1 MFIVRPWLAHTA
13 ASPAY
18 RKSNTMQ
25 KKHLTLAVLVT
36 AIWGFNFPVTKLG
49 LAAIDPLLL
58 TALRFT
64 LAALPWVFFVKRPP
78 IAIKWLAAYG
88 LIFGVA
94 MWALINLGIEWGVPP
109 GTAALLIQFSAFF
122 TMGWGVLLFR
132 EHLSPG
138 QMLGMGLAVLGLVSI
153 ILASPGHGTTLGYG
167 LLLVSAFSWSVGN
180 VIIKQ
185 SKVREMFAF
194 VVWASVF
201 PPIPLLALTWLAHG
215 PAPFAALAT
224 QFEWVAVFSLL
235 FQVYAATHFCY
246 WGWNLLL
253 REYPVSTVAPLS
265 LLIPVF
271 GIAGS
276 MLMLGHRVGYSEGV
290 SMVLILSALA
300 VGLIK
305 GPWRLRLADSQKQES
320 PH

>member
-1 MFIVRPWLAHTA
+1 
-13 ASPAY
+13 
-18 RKSNTMQ
+18 MQ
-25 KKHLTLAVLVT
+25 KKHLFLAVLVT
-36 AIWGFNFPVTKLG
+36 AVWGLNFPVTKLG

-132 EHLSPG
+132 EQLSYA
-138 QMLGMGLAVLGLVSI
+138 QMLGMGLAVLGLISI
-153 ILASPGHGTTLGYG
+153 ILASPGQGTTLGYA
-167 LLLVSAFSWSVGN
+167 LLLVSALSWSIGN

-201 PPIPLLALTWLAHG
+201 PPLPLLLLTWLAHG
-215 PAPFAALAT
+215 SAPFTALVT
-224 QFEWVAVFSLL
+224 HFEWVALFSLL

-253 REYPVSTVAPLS
+253 REYPVSRVAPLS

-276 MLMLGHRVGYSEGV
+276 MLILGHRVGASEGV
-290 SMVLILSALA
+290 SIALILSALV
-300 VGLIK
+300 VGLLK
-305 GPWRLRLADSQKQES
+305 WPRGLRLLPRQ
-320 PH
+320 

>member
-1 MFIVRPWLAHTA
+1 
-13 ASPAY
+13 
-18 RKSNTMQ
+18 MQ
-25 KKHLTLAVLVT
+25 KKHLALAVLVT
-36 AIWGFNFPVTKLG
+36 AVWGLNFPITKLG

-78 IAIKWLAAYG
+78 IAMGWLVAYG

-94 MWALINLGIEWGVPP
+94 MWALINVGIELGVPP

-122 TMGWGVLLFR
+122 TLGWGVLLFR
-132 EHLSPG
+132 EHLSLG
-138 QMLGMGLAVLGLVSI
+138 QILGVVLAVLGLFSI
-153 ILASPGHGTTLGYG
+153 ILSSPGQGTTIGYA

-194 VVWASVF
+194 VVWASLF

-215 PAPFAALAT
+215 PAPFTTLVSHL
-224 QFEWVAVFSLL
+224 EGVAVFSLL

-253 REYPVSTVAPLS
+253 REYPVSRVAPLS
-265 LLIPVF
+265 LLIPIF

-276 MLMLGHRVGYSEGV
+276 VLMLGHRIDLNEGL
-290 SMVLILSALA
+290 SIALILSALV
-300 VGLIK
+300 VGLMK
-305 GPWRLRLADSQKQES
+305 GPRVWRRA
-320 PH
+320 

>member
-1 MFIVRPWLAHTA
+1 
-13 ASPAY
+13 
-18 RKSNTMQ
+18 MQ
-25 KKHLTLAVLVT
+25 KKHLILAVLVT
-36 AIWGFNFPVTKLG
+36 AVWGLNFPVTKLG

-132 EHLSPG
+132 EQLSYA
-138 QMLGMGLAVLGLVSI
+138 QMLGMGLAVLGLISI
-153 ILASPGHGTTLGYG
+153 ILASPGQGTTLGYA
-167 LLLVSAFSWSVGN
+167 LLLVSALSWSVGN

-201 PPIPLLALTWLAHG
+201 PPLPLLLLTWLAHG
-215 PAPFAALAT
+215 SAPFTALVT
-224 QFEWVAVFSLL
+224 HFEWVALFSLL

-253 REYPVSTVAPLS
+253 REYPVSRVAPLS

-271 GIAGS
+271 GLAGS
-276 MLMLGHRVGYSEGV
+276 MLILGHRVGASEGV
-290 SMVLILSALA
+290 SIALILSALV
-300 VGLIK
+300 VGLLK
-305 GPWRLRLADSQKQES
+305 WPRGLRLLPRQ
-320 PH
+320 

>member
-1 MFIVRPWLAHTA
+1 
-13 ASPAY
+13 
-18 RKSNTMQ
+18 MQ
-25 KKHLTLAVLVT
+25 KKHLILAVLVT
-36 AIWGFNFPVTKLG
+36 AVWGLNFPVTKLG

-132 EHLSPG
+132 EQLSYA
-138 QMLGMGLAVLGLVSI
+138 QMLGMGLAVLGLISI
-153 ILASPGHGTTLGYG
+153 ILASPGQGTTLGYA
-167 LLLVSAFSWSVGN
+167 LLLVSALSWSVGN

-201 PPIPLLALTWLAHG
+201 PPLPLLLLTWLAHG
-215 PAPFAALAT
+215 SAPFTALVT
-224 QFEWVAVFSLL
+224 HFEWVALFSLL

-253 REYPVSTVAPLS
+253 REYPVSRVAPLS
-265 LLIPVF
+265 LLFPVF
-271 GIAGS
+271 GVAGS
-276 MLMLGHRVGYSEGV
+276 MLILGHRVGASEGV
-290 SMVLILSALA
+290 SIALILSALV
-300 VGLIK
+300 VGLLK
-305 GPWRLRLADSQKQES
+305 WPRGLRLLPRQ
-320 PH
+320 

>member
-1 MFIVRPWLAHTA
+1 
-13 ASPAY
+13 
-18 RKSNTMQ
+18 MQ
-25 KKHLTLAVLVT
+25 KKHLILAVLVT
-36 AIWGFNFPVTKLG
+36 AIWGLNFSITKLG

-94 MWALINLGIEWGVPP
+94 MWALINLGIEAGVPP

-132 EHLSPG
+132 EHLSLG
-138 QMLGMGLAVLGLVSI
+138 QMLGIGLAVLGLASI
-153 ILASPGHGTTLGYG
+153 ILASPGHGTTVGYG

-194 VVWASVF
+194 VVWASLF
-201 PPIPLLALTWLAHG
+201 APIPLLLLTWLAHG
-215 PAPFAALAT
+215 PAPFTALIT
-224 QFEWVAVFSLL
+224 SFEWVALLSLL

-253 REYPVSTVAPLS
+253 REYPVSRVAPLS

-276 MLMLGHRVGYSEGV
+276 MLMLGHQIDFNEGV
-290 SMVLILSALA
+290 SIVLILSSLA

-305 GPWRLRLADSQKQES
+305 GRRGVRLARPDGAV
-320 PH
+320 

>member
-1 MFIVRPWLAHTA
+1 
-13 ASPAY
+13 
-18 RKSNTMQ
+18 MQ

-215 PAPFAALAT
+215 PAPFAALVT

-305 GPWRLRLADSQKQES
+305 GPWRLRRADSQKQES

>member
-1 MFIVRPWLAHTA
+1 
-13 ASPAY
+13 
-18 RKSNTMQ
+18 MQ
-25 KKHLTLAVLVT
+25 KKHLFLAVLVT
-36 AIWGFNFPVTKLG
+36 AVWGLNFPVTKLG

-94 MWALINLGIEWGVPP
+94 MWAMINLGIEWGVPP

-132 EHLSPG
+132 EQLSYA
-138 QMLGMGLAVLGLVSI
+138 QMLGMGLAVLGLISI
-153 ILASPGHGTTLGYG
+153 ILASPGQGTTLGYA
-167 LLLVSAFSWSVGN
+167 LLLVSALSWSVGN

-201 PPIPLLALTWLAHG
+201 PPLPLLLLTWLAHG
-215 PAPFAALAT
+215 SAPFTALVT
-224 QFEWVAVFSLL
+224 HFEWVALFSLL

-253 REYPVSTVAPLS
+253 REYPVSKVAPLS

-276 MLMLGHRVGYSEGV
+276 MLILGHRVGASEGV
-290 SMVLILSALA
+290 SIALILSALV
-300 VGLIK
+300 VGLLK
-305 GPWRLRLADSQKQES
+305 WPRGLRLLPRQ
-320 PH
+320 

>member
-1 MFIVRPWLAHTA
+1 
-13 ASPAY
+13 
-18 RKSNTMQ
+18 MQ

-305 GPWRLRLADSQKQES
+305 GPWRLRLADSQKQEN

>member
-1 MFIVRPWLAHTA
+1 
-13 ASPAY
+13 
-18 RKSNTMQ
+18 MQ

-36 AIWGFNFPVTKLG
+36 AVWGLNFPITKLG

-64 LAALPWVFFVKRPP
+64 LAALPWVFFVRRPP
-78 IAIKWLAAYG
+78 IAMGWLAAYG

-94 MWALINLGIEWGVPP
+94 MWALINLGIELGVPP

-122 TMGWGVLLFR
+122 TLGWGVLLFR
-132 EHLSPG
+132 EHLSLG
-138 QMLGMGLAVLGLVSI
+138 QTLGVGLAALGLISI
-153 ILASPGHGTTLGYG
+153 IFSSPGHATTVGYG

-194 VVWASVF
+194 VVWASLF
-201 PPIPLLALTWLAHG
+201 PPIPLLVLTWLAHG
-215 PAPFAALAT
+215 YAPFTTLVT
-224 QFEWVAVFSLL
+224 HLEWVSVFSLL

-253 REYPVSTVAPLS
+253 REYPVSRVAPLS

-271 GIAGS
+271 GVAGS
-276 MLMLGHRVGYSEGV
+276 MLMLGHRVDFNEGI
-290 SMVLILSALA
+290 SIVLILSALA
-300 VGLIK
+300 VGLMK
-305 GPWRLRLADSQKQES
+305 GREPVRVAQAGE
-320 PH
+320 

>member
-1 MFIVRPWLAHTA
+1 
-13 ASPAY
+13 
-18 RKSNTMQ
+18 MQ
-25 KKHLTLAVLVT
+25 KKHLFLAVLVT
-36 AIWGFNFPVTKLG
+36 AVWGLNFPVTKLG

-132 EHLSPG
+132 EQLSYA
-138 QMLGMGLAVLGLVSI
+138 QMLGMGLAVLGLISI
-153 ILASPGHGTTLGYG
+153 ILASPGQGTTLGYA
-167 LLLVSAFSWSVGN
+167 LLLVSALSWSVGN

-201 PPIPLLALTWLAHG
+201 PPLPLLLLTWLAHG
-215 PAPFAALAT
+215 SAPFTALVT
-224 QFEWVAVFSLL
+224 HFEWVALFSLL

-253 REYPVSTVAPLS
+253 REYPVSRVAPLS

-271 GIAGS
+271 GVAGS
-276 MLMLGHRVGYSEGV
+276 MLILGHRVGASEGV
-290 SMVLILSALA
+290 SIVLILSSLV
-300 VGLIK
+300 VGLLK
-305 GPWRLRLADSQKQES
+305 WPRGLRLLPRQ
-320 PH
+320 

>member
-1 MFIVRPWLAHTA
+1 
-13 ASPAY
+13 
-18 RKSNTMQ
+18 MQ
-25 KKHLTLAVLVT
+25 KKHLALAVLVT
-36 AIWGFNFPVTKLG
+36 AVWGLNFPITKLG

-78 IAIKWLAAYG
+78 IAMGWLVAYG

-94 MWALINLGIEWGVPP
+94 MWALINVGIELGVPP

-122 TMGWGVLLFR
+122 TLGWGVLLFR
-132 EHLSPG
+132 EHLSLG
-138 QMLGMGLAVLGLVSI
+138 QILGVVLAVLGLFSI
-153 ILASPGHGTTLGYG
+153 ILSSPGQGTTIGYA

-194 VVWASVF
+194 VVWASLF

-215 PAPFAALAT
+215 PAPFTTLVSHL
-224 QFEWVAVFSLL
+224 EGVAVFSLL

-253 REYPVSTVAPLS
+253 REYPVSRVAPLS
-265 LLIPVF
+265 LLIPIF

-276 MLMLGHRVGYSEGV
+276 VLMLGHRIDLNEGL
-290 SMVLILSALA
+290 SIALILSALV
-300 VGLIK
+300 VGLMK
-305 GPWRLRLADSQKQES
+305 GPRVWCRA
-320 PH
+320 

>member
-1 MFIVRPWLAHTA
+1 
-13 ASPAY
+13 
-18 RKSNTMQ
+18 MQ
-25 KKHLTLAVLVT
+25 KKHLFLAVLVT
-36 AIWGFNFPVTKLG
+36 AVWGLNFPVTKLG

-94 MWALINLGIEWGVPP
+94 MWDLLNLGIEWGVPP

-132 EHLSPG
+132 EQLSYA
-138 QMLGMGLAVLGLVSI
+138 QMLGMGLAVLGLISI
-153 ILASPGHGTTLGYG
+153 ILASPGQGTTLGYA
-167 LLLVSAFSWSVGN
+167 LLLVSALSWSVGN

-201 PPIPLLALTWLAHG
+201 PPLPLLLLTWLAHG
-215 PAPFAALAT
+215 SAPFTALVT
-224 QFEWVAVFSLL
+224 HFEWVALFSLL

-253 REYPVSTVAPLS
+253 REYPVSRVAPLS

-271 GIAGS
+271 GVAGS
-276 MLMLGHRVGYSEGV
+276 MLILGHRVGASEGV
-290 SMVLILSALA
+290 SIALILSALV
-300 VGLIK
+300 VGLLK
-305 GPWRLRLADSQKQES
+305 WPRGLRLLPRQ
-320 PH
+320 

>member
-1 MFIVRPWLAHTA
+1 
-13 ASPAY
+13 
-18 RKSNTMQ
+18 MQ
-25 KKHLTLAVLVT
+25 RKHLLLAVLVT
-36 AIWGFNFPVTKLG
+36 AIWGLNFPITKLS
-49 LAAIDPLLL
+49 LAAVDPLLL

-78 IAIKWLAAYG
+78 IAIQWLAAYG

-94 MWALINLGIEWGVPP
+94 MWALINLGIEMGVPP

-132 EHLSPG
+132 EHLSLG
-138 QMLGMGLAVLGLVSI
+138 QTLGVGLAVLGLVNI
-153 ILASPGHGTTLGYG
+153 IAASPGQGTTVGYG

-194 VVWASVF
+194 VVWASLF
-201 PPIPLLALTWLAHG
+201 APIPLLALTWLVHG
-215 PAPFAALAT
+215 AEPFT
-224 QFEWVAVFSLL
+224 NVVRHFEWVALFSLL

-246 WGWNLLL
+246 WGWNVLL
-253 REYPVSTVAPLS
+253 REYPVSKVAPLS

-271 GIAGS
+271 GVVGS
-276 MLMLGHRVGYSEGV
+276 MLMLGHRVGVNEGV
-290 SMVLILSALA
+290 SMGVILLALV
-300 VGLIK
+300 VGMVK
-305 GPWRLRLADSQKQES
+305 WPRRLRSRT
-320 PH
+320 

>member
-1 MFIVRPWLAHTA
+1 
-13 ASPAY
+13 
-18 RKSNTMQ
+18 MQ
-25 KKHLTLAVLVT
+25 KKHLFLAVLVT
-36 AIWGFNFPVTKLG
+36 AVWGLNFPVTKLG

-132 EHLSPG
+132 EQLSYA
-138 QMLGMGLAVLGLVSI
+138 QMLGMGLAVLGLISI
-153 ILASPGHGTTLGYG
+153 ILASPGQGTTLGYA
-167 LLLVSAFSWSVGN
+167 LLLVSALSWSVGN

-201 PPIPLLALTWLAHG
+201 PPLPLLLLTWLAHG
-215 PAPFAALAT
+215 SAPFTALVT
-224 QFEWVAVFSLL
+224 HFEWVALFSLL

-253 REYPVSTVAPLS
+253 REYPVSRVAPLS

-271 GIAGS
+271 GVAGS
-276 MLMLGHRVGYSEGV
+276 MLILGHRVGASEGV
-290 SMVLILSALA
+290 SIALILSALV
-300 VGLIK
+300 VGLLTWPR
-305 GPWRLRLADSQKQES
+305 GLRLLPRQ
-320 PH
+320 

>member
-1 MFIVRPWLAHTA
+1 
-13 ASPAY
+13 
-18 RKSNTMQ
+18 MQ
-25 KKHLTLAVLVT
+25 KKHLALAVLVT
-36 AIWGFNFPVTKLG
+36 AVWGLNFPITKLG

-64 LAALPWVFFVKRPP
+64 LAALPWVFFIKRP
-78 IAIKWLAAYG
+78 AVGMGWVAAYG

-94 MWALINLGIEWGVPP
+94 MWALINLGIELGVPP

-122 TMGWGVLLFR
+122 TLGWGVLLFR
-132 EHLSPG
+132 ERLSVG
-138 QMLGMGLAVLGLVSI
+138 QGIGVGLAVLGLVSI
-153 ILASPGHGTTLGYG
+153 IVGRPGDGSVVGYG

-180 VIIKQ
+180 VIIKR

-201 PPIPLLALTWLAHG
+201 APLPLLLLTWLAHG
-215 PAPFAALAT
+215 TAPFTDAVVH
-224 QFEWVAVFSLL
+224 FEWVSLFSLL

-253 REYPVSTVAPLS
+253 REYPVSKVAPLS

-271 GIAGS
+271 GVVGS
-276 MLMLGHRVGYSEGV
+276 MVLLGHRVDMNEAV
-290 SMVLILSALA
+290 SIGLILAALG
-300 VGLIK
+300 VGFVK
-305 GPWRLRLADSQKQES
+305 WPSSPARLASAGRRGS
-320 PH
+320 V

>member
-1 MFIVRPWLAHTA
+1 
-13 ASPAY
+13 
-18 RKSNTMQ
+18 MQ

-122 TMGWGVLLFR
+122 TLGWGVLLFR

-305 GPWRLRLADSQKQES
+305 GPWRLRLADSQKQEN

>member
-1 MFIVRPWLAHTA
+1 
-13 ASPAY
+13 
-18 RKSNTMQ
+18 MQ

-36 AIWGFNFPVTKLG
+36 AVWGLNFPITKLG

-64 LAALPWVFFVKRPP
+64 LAALPWVFFVRRPP
-78 IAIKWLAAYG
+78 IAIGWLAAYG

-94 MWALINLGIEWGVPP
+94 MWALINLGIELGVPP

-122 TMGWGVLLFR
+122 TLGWGVLLFR
-132 EHLSPG
+132 EHLSLG
-138 QMLGMGLAVLGLVSI
+138 QILGVGLAALGLISI
-153 ILASPGHGTTLGYG
+153 IFSSPGHATTVGYG

-180 VIIKQ
+180 VIIKR
-185 SKVREMFAF
+185 SKVQEMFVF
-194 VVWASVF
+194 VVWASLF
-201 PPIPLLALTWLAHG
+201 PPIPLLILTWLTHG
-215 PAPFAALAT
+215 SAPFTSLAT
-224 QFEWVAVFSLL
+224 HLEWVSVFSIL

-253 REYPVSTVAPLS
+253 REYPVSRVAPLS

-276 MLMLGHRVGYSEGV
+276 MLMLGHRVDFNEGI
-290 SMVLILSALA
+290 SIALILSALA
-300 VGLIK
+300 VGLMKERQSVRIAPSGK
-305 GPWRLRLADSQKQES
+305 
-320 PH
+320 

>member
-1 MFIVRPWLAHTA
+1 
-13 ASPAY
+13 
-18 RKSNTMQ
+18 MQ

-138 QMLGMGLAVLGLVSI
+138 QMLGMGLAVLGLLSI

>member
-1 MFIVRPWLAHTA
+1 
-13 ASPAY
+13 
-18 RKSNTMQ
+18 MQ
-25 KKHLTLAVLVT
+25 KKHLFLAVLVT
-36 AIWGFNFPVTKLG
+36 AVWGLNFPVTKLG

-132 EHLSPG
+132 EQLSYA
-138 QMLGMGLAVLGLVSI
+138 QMLGIGLAVLGLISI
-153 ILASPGHGTTLGYG
+153 ILASPGQGTTLGYA
-167 LLLVSAFSWSVGN
+167 LLLVSALSWSVGN

-201 PPIPLLALTWLAHG
+201 PPLPLLLLTWLAHG
-215 PAPFAALAT
+215 SAPFTALVT
-224 QFEWVAVFSLL
+224 HFEWVALFSLL

-253 REYPVSTVAPLS
+253 REYPVSRVAPLS

-271 GIAGS
+271 GLAGS
-276 MLMLGHRVGYSEGV
+276 MLILGHRVGASEGV
-290 SMVLILSALA
+290 SIALILSALV
-300 VGLIK
+300 VGLLK
-305 GPWRLRLADSQKQES
+305 WPRGLRLLPRQ
-320 PH
+320 

>member
-1 MFIVRPWLAHTA
+1 
-13 ASPAY
+13 
-18 RKSNTMQ
+18 MQ

-36 AIWGFNFPVTKLG
+36 AVWGLNFPITKLG

-64 LAALPWVFFVKRPP
+64 LAALPWVFFVRRPP
-78 IAIKWLAAYG
+78 IAMGWLAAYG

-94 MWALINLGIEWGVPP
+94 MWALINLGIELGVPP

-122 TMGWGVLLFR
+122 TLGWGVLLFR
-132 EHLSPG
+132 EHLSLG
-138 QMLGMGLAVLGLVSI
+138 QTLGVGLAALGLISI
-153 ILASPGHGTTLGYG
+153 IFSSPGHATTVGYG

-194 VVWASVF
+194 VVWASLF
-201 PPIPLLALTWLAHG
+201 PPIPLLVLTWLAHG
-215 PAPFAALAT
+215 SVPFTTLVSHL
-224 QFEWVAVFSLL
+224 EWVSVFSLL

-253 REYPVSTVAPLS
+253 REYPVSRVAPLS

-271 GIAGS
+271 GVAGS
-276 MLMLGHRVGYSEGV
+276 MLMFGHRIEFNEGI
-290 SMVLILSALA
+290 SIALILSALA
-300 VGLIK
+300 VGLMK
-305 GPWRLRLADSQKQES
+305 GRQSVRIAQSEE
-320 PH
+320 

>member
-1 MFIVRPWLAHTA
+1 
-13 ASPAY
+13 
-18 RKSNTMQ
+18 MQ
-25 KKHLTLAVLVT
+25 KKHLFLAVLVT
-36 AIWGFNFPVTKLG
+36 AVWGLNFPVTKLG

-132 EHLSPG
+132 EQLSYA
-138 QMLGMGLAVLGLVSI
+138 QMLGMGLAVLGLISI
-153 ILASPGHGTTLGYG
+153 ILASPGQGTTLGYA
-167 LLLVSAFSWSVGN
+167 LLLVSALSWSVGN

-201 PPIPLLALTWLAHG
+201 PPLPLLLLTWLAHG
-215 PAPFAALAT
+215 SAPFTALVT
-224 QFEWVAVFSLL
+224 HFEWVALFSLL

-253 REYPVSTVAPLS
+253 REYPVSRVAPLS

-276 MLMLGHRVGYSEGV
+276 MLILGHRVGATEGV
-290 SMVLILSALA
+290 SIALILSALV
-300 VGLIK
+300 VGLLK
-305 GPWRLRLADSQKQES
+305 WPRGLRLLPRQ
-320 PH
+320 